1 MNIKNKFESIYI
13 YGGSL
18 MMHSA
23 KEFGQSTELTR
34 FVAMKKKYTFD
45 HDDVKT
51 VTEKT
56 KTILT
61 EFYNSGANM
70 DVVITPTYYTNSD
83 GSLDSVRY
91 TVRPSAKARC
101 TVESLKTSFVISADE
116 HFYASFI
123 SNFADWFDKYKDTC
137 YLYDNLEE
145 LQIVF
150 SEALERAEVDY
161 TVALDIGEG
170 IIDVTDNSI
179 VLGITPSVIQS
190 LSQFEFYNPV
200 VEVRRENFIN
210 VIVDTLKVCVR
221 PIDLVKQNNYIFKG
235 LGIFSRKS
243 VVKLIRKNVT
253 RKLSYTRVGYGYIST
268 KDYFA
273 VVDKIAVT
281 DDEVKAIKEKDA
293 NAYIISNENSTKAER
308 EAGKNNIYIRY
319 RVSPFDDDMQTR
331 EIDIRDIEDVT
342 VANKQSA

>member
-1 MNIKNKFESIYI
+1 
-13 YGGSL
+13 

-34 FVAMKKKYTFD
+34 FSAMKKKYVFD

-70 DVVITPTYYTNSD
+70 DVVVTPTYYTTND

-123 SNFADWFDKYKDTC
+123 SNFADWFDLYKDTC

-145 LQIVF
+145 LQVVF
-150 SEALERAEVDY
+150 NEALEKAEVNY
-161 TVALDIGEG
+161 TVTLDIGTG
-170 IIDVTDNSI
+170 ILDVTDNSI
-179 VLGITPSVIQS
+179 VLGIAPSVIQS
-190 LSQFEFYNPV
+190 LNQYEFYNPV
-200 VEVRRENFIN
+200 VEIRRENFIG
-210 VIVDTLKVCVR
+210 IIADALKSCVR
-221 PIDLVKQNNYIFKG
+221 PIDIVKQNNYIFKG

-253 RKLSYTRVGYGYIST
+253 RKLSYTRVGSGYIDT
-268 KDYFA
+268 ENYFA
-273 VVDKIAVT
+273 VIDKIAVT

-293 NAYIISNENSTKAER
+293 DAYIISNENSTKAER
-308 EAGKNNIYIRY
+308 EAGKNSIYIRY
-319 RVSPFDDDMQTR
+319 RVSPFDEDMQTK
-331 EIDIRDIEDVT
+331 EIDIRNIEDVT
-342 VANKQSA
+342 VANTQSA